1 MTKHCMLATAVL
13 TMLPLL
19 FGGAALAGERPAVS
33 TATASIEISAQTR
46 LRIYPR
52 RRGGELRPGD
62 YYYYPGPNAV
72 RICQSW
78 LLPELRASGP
88 VVTPQMRCRWV
99 PG

>member
-1 MTKHCMLATAVL
+1 
-13 TMLPLL
+13 MLPLL
-19 FGGAALAGERPAVS
+19 FGGLALAGDRPAPA
-33 TATASIEISAQTR
+33 TPTASTEISAQTR

-78 LLPELRASGP
+78 LLRELRASGP